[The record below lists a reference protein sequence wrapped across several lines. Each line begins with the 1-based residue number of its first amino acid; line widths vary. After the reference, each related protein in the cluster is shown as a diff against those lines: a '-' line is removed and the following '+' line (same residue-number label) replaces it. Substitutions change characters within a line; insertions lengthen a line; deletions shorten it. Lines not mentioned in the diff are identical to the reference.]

1 MHPRPGASYLL
12 SDTSAR
18 TQHLTVLAFPLS
30 DRYLR
35 MIMAIEDQNTTV
47 PTGESRPATTPKPA
61 RSGVSR
67 VDRTAAPS
75 TPPTESAGGRTTIA
89 DSVVA
94 KVAGIAAREV
104 PGVYALGGGG
114 ARALAALRNV
124 VNADDLT
131 QGVKVEVGET
141 QAAADIT
148 IVVEY
153 PAPVHAVASAVRAA
167 VTGAITELVGLEV
180 VEVNVEV
187 NDVHLPSD
195 DKDDE
200 ESRVS

>member
-1 MHPRPGASYLL
+1 M
-12 SDTSAR
+12 
-18 TQHLTVLAFPLS
+18 
-30 DRYLR
+30 DR
-35 MIMAIEDQNTTV
+35 
-47 PTGESRPATTPKPA
+47 TTPA
-61 RSGVSR
+61 RPTS
-67 VDRTAAPS
+67 DDTAA
-75 TPPTESAGGRTTIA
+75 GKTTIA
-89 DSVVA
+89 DGVVA

-114 ARALAALRNV
+114 ARAMGAIRSV
-124 VNADDLT
+124 VNADDKS

-153 PAPVHAVASAVRAA
+153 PMPVQEVASNVRAA
-167 VTGAITELVGLEV
+167 VSGAISQLVGLEV

-195 DKDDE
+195 DKDEE

>member
-1 MHPRPGASYLL
+1 MATEDKTAS
-12 SDTSAR
+12 A
-18 TQHLTVLAFPLS
+18 A
-30 DRYLR
+30 
-35 MIMAIEDQNTTV
+35 
-47 PTGESRPATTPKPA
+47 ATTPATAGLPA
-61 RSGVSR
+61 SR
-67 VDRTAAPS
+67 VDRFGASSGLSVET
-75 TPPTESAGGRTTIA
+75 SAGRTTIA
-89 DSVVA
+89 DGVVA

-114 ARALAALRNV
+114 ARALGVLRNV
-124 VNADDLT
+124 VNADDLS

-153 PAPVHAVASAVRAA
+153 PAPVHEVAANVRAA
-167 VTGAITELVGLEV
+167 VTAAITSLVGLKV

-195 DKDDE
+195 DTSAD